1 MIEQYLIRPS
11 KSRDYESSHTD
22 SWKALSILNIYRF
35 CISGIFMVLVLSDNL
50 VSPLGSTN
58 KTLFLS
64 STTFYFSASIIAWMF
79 LQLQTSKIVI
89 HMYAFILIDTLAIT
103 LLMHASGGTNSGLG
117 ILLLI
122 TIAGGS
128 IIMTRRPTLL
138 FAAIASIS
146 ILLEHYLSHIDNM
159 FNTSNFIQ
167 PGLLGL
173 AFFSTAGIGNFLAG
187 RIRESEALAR
197 RRGVDIANMS
207 QLTEHILERM
217 QTGII
222 VLDHQNKVR
231 LMNESAWY
239 MIGMP
244 ATGRKPD
251 INQISPELNE
261 RVILWRESNHISPQ
275 VIQLNHHHTEVM
287 PRFAKI
293 SQDTDSEGVLIFLE
307 DTAAMAQRAQHLK
320 LASLGRLTASIA
332 HEIRNPL
339 GAISHAGQLLEES
352 ENIDDNDKRLIS
364 IISTHSQ
371 RVNEIVENVM
381 RLSRRD
387 RTKPEILELKNF
399 LEHFNKEFSQLKN
412 MDPTKISLNLDPQN
426 IKICF
431 DESQL
436 RQILSNLYEN
446 GIRHKSELNG
456 SDYDLI
462 VYAGITEDFR
472 RPFLDIIDKGEGISP
487 DIAQHIFEPF
497 FTTTNEG
504 TGLGLY
510 LSRELAESNQ
520 AHLTYVPVP
529 TGGSCFR
536 LTFQDPRRNIN

>member
-1 MIEQYLIRPS
+1 MIEQYLIRPAHN
-11 KSRDYESSHTD
+11 RDSESSHSD

-35 CISGIFMVLVLSDNL
+35 CVSAIFMVLVLSGHL
-50 VSPLGSTN
+50 ISPLGSTN
-58 KTLFLS
+58 KSLFLIS
-64 STTFYFSASIIAWMF
+64 ATFYFSASLIAWLLLKLKM
-79 LQLQTSKIVI
+79 SKFVI
-89 HMYAFILIDTLAIT
+89 HMYAFILIDTLSIT
-103 LLMHASGGTNSGLG
+103 LLMYASGGTNSGLG
-117 ILLLI
+117 MLLLI

-128 IIMTRRPTLL
+128 IIMTRRPAML
-138 FAAIASIS
+138 FAAIASLA
-146 ILLEHYLSHIDNM
+146 ILMEHFLFNIENM
-159 FNTSNFIQ
+159 FNSSNFIQ

-173 AFFSTAGIGNFLAG
+173 AFFSAAGVGNFLSN

-197 RRGVDIANMS
+197 KRGVDIANMS
-207 QLTEHILERM
+207 ELTEHILERM

-222 VLDHQNKVR
+222 VLDAKNKVR

-244 ATGRKPD
+244 ATGKKPA

-261 RVILWRESNHISPQ
+261 RVALWRESNDISPR

-293 SQDTDSEGVLIFLE
+293 SQGTDSEGVLIFLE
-307 DTAAMAQRAQHLK
+307 DTAAMAQRAQQLK

-339 GAISHAGQLLEES
+339 GAISHAGQLLDES
-352 ENIDDNDKRLIS
+352 ENLDANDKRLTS
-364 IISTHSQ
+364 IISTHSY
-371 RVNEIVENVM
+371 RVNEIVENIM

-387 RTKPEILELKNF
+387 RTNPEIFELKEF
-399 LEHFNKEFSQLKN
+399 LQHFNEEFSQLKN
-412 MDPTKISLNLDPQN
+412 ISPKKISLNLDPEN
-426 IKICF
+426 IKIRF

-436 RQILSNLYEN
+436 RQILSNLYDN
-446 GIRHKSELNG
+446 GIRHKSDTNT
-456 SDYDLI
+456 DNHDLI

-472 RPFLDIIDKGEGISP
+472 RPFLDVIDKGEGISP

-497 FTTTNEG
+497 YTTSIEG

-536 LTFQDPRRNIN
+536 ITFQDPRKIIN

>member
-1 MIEQYLIRPS
+1 MIEQYLIRPTYN
-11 KSRDYESSHTD
+11 RDYESSHSD
-22 SWKALSILNIYRF
+22 SWKALSILNLYRF
-35 CISGIFMVLVLSDNL
+35 SVSGLFMVLVLSDNL

-58 KTLFLS
+58 QSLFLIATS
-64 STTFYFSASIIAWMF
+64 LYFSASIIAWLF
-79 LQLQTSKIVI
+79 LQLQMSTFVL
-89 HMYAFILIDTLAIT
+89 HMYAFIVIDTISIT
-103 LLMHASGGTNSGLG
+103 LLMHASGGTNSGLA

-128 IIMTRRPTLL
+128 IILPRRPALL
-138 FAAIASIS
+138 FAALASLA
-146 ILLEHYLSHIDNM
+146 ILLEHYLFHIDNM
-159 FNTSNFIQ
+159 LDSSNFIQ

-173 AFFSTAGIGNFLAG
+173 AFFTTAGVGNFLAD

-207 QLTEHILERM
+207 ELTEHILERM

-222 VLDHQNKVR
+222 VLDAHNKVR

-244 ATGRKPD
+244 STGKKPK
-251 INQISPELNE
+251 INQISPELDQ
-261 RVILWRESNHISPQ
+261 RVSQWRETNDLLPS
-275 VIQLNHHHTEVM
+275 VIQLNHQHTEVM

-307 DTAAMAQRAQHLK
+307 DTAAMAQRAQQLK

-339 GAISHAGQLLEES
+339 GAISHASQLLEES
-352 ENIDDNDKRLIS
+352 SNIDVHDKRLIS
-364 IISTHSQ
+364 IITSHSN
-371 RVNEIVENVM
+371 RVNEIIENIL

-387 RTKPEILELKNF
+387 RTNPELIVLKSF
-399 LEHFNKEFSQLKN
+399 IEQFNIEFSQLKN
-412 MDPTKISLNLDPQN
+412 IDPSNISLNLDPED
-426 IKICF
+426 IKIRF
-431 DESQL
+431 DENQF
-436 RQILSNLYEN
+436 RQILTNLYEN
-446 GIRHKSELNG
+446 GIRHTIDNDHKEFS
-456 SDYDLI
+456 LI
-462 VYAGITEDFR
+462 VYAGITEDFK
-472 RPFLDIIDKGEGISP
+472 RPFLDVIDKGEGINAEV
-487 DIAQHIFEPF
+487 AQHIFEPF
-497 FTTTNEG
+497 YTTSNEG

-520 AHLTYVPVP
+520 AHLTYVPVA

-536 LTFQDPRRNIN
+536 LTFQDPRKHIN

>member
-1 MIEQYLIRPS
+1 MIDQYLIRPAQN
-11 KSRDYESSHTD
+11 RDSESSHND
-22 SWKALSILNIYRF
+22 SWKALIILNIYRF
-35 CISGIFMVLVLSDNL
+35 CVSGIFLILVLSDHL
-50 VSPLGSTN
+50 LSPLGSTN
-58 KTLFLS
+58 ESLFLIS
-64 STTFYFSASIIAWMF
+64 SLLYFSASVIAWMF
-79 LQLQTSKIVI
+79 LQRHMSKLML
-89 HMYAFILIDTLAIT
+89 HMYAFIIIDTLAIT
-103 LLMHASGGTNSGLG
+103 VLMHSSGGTNSGLG

-128 IIMTRRPTLL
+128 IVMNRRPALL
-138 FAAIASIS
+138 FAAIASLA
-146 ILLEHYLSHIDNM
+146 ILLEHYLFHIDTM

-173 AFFSTAGIGNFLAG
+173 AYFSTAGIGNFLAN

-207 QLTEHILERM
+207 ELTEHILERM

-222 VLDHQNKVR
+222 VLDQENKVR

-244 ATGRKPD
+244 STGKKPA
-251 INQISPELNE
+251 IKQISPELE
-261 RVILWRESNHISPQ
+261 QLVTQWRDSNDTSPSI
-275 VIQLNHHHTEVM
+275 IQLNNHHTEVM

-293 SQDTDSEGVLIFLE
+293 SQNTDSEGVLIFLE

-332 HEIRNPL
+332 HEVRNPL

-352 ENIDDNDKRLIS
+352 DNLDENDKRLTA
-364 IISTHSQ
+364 IISTHSN
-371 RVNEIVENVM
+371 RVNDIIENIM

-387 RTKPEILELKNF
+387 RTNPEIIVLKSF
-399 LEHFNKEFSQLKN
+399 LEHFNTEYCQLKKLAA
-412 MDPTKISLNLDPQN
+412 DKISLNLDPEK
-426 IKICF
+426 IKIRF

-436 RQILSNLYEN
+436 RQILTNLYDN
-446 GIRHKSELNG
+446 GIRHKSLINKNNH
-456 SDYDLI
+456 DLI
-462 VYAGITEDFR
+462 VYAGITEDFG
-472 RPFLDIIDKGEGISP
+472 RPFLDIIDKGEGIST

-497 FTTTNEG
+497 YTTTSEG

-536 LTFQDPRRNIN
+536 VTFQDPRKYIN